1 MNALLEIG
9 VEHLP
14 ARFMTPALAQLEKLA
29 AELLAEKR
37 LSYERVHAFGTY
49 RRLVVEIVNLA
60 DKSADVQKEVKG
72 PPAKLLKDA
81 SGRFTPQSA
90 GFAQKNGIS
99 PEKLTIVETDKGPFI
114 YAKVK
119 IKGEKTA
126 HLLPEIFT
134 RLVTGL
140 EFAKNMV
147 WEESGLRYGR
157 PIRSLLGLYGNKVIK
172 FTVAGVESNRNTY
185 PLSSF
190 GRKPIKVPTADSH
203 AYAQLL
209 RNQPQPVLV
218 LPQERKEALIK
229 TVSNEAKARGYQ
241 ADLDESLVEETVW
254 FTEHPVAVSGDFE
267 IKFLTLPRE
276 LITTVLKKQIKMFPV
291 LNNKGEL
298 QPYFIAVRDGI
309 SVNQNEVRDGFKK
322 VMSARLSDAVF
333 FFENDKKEGLET
345 FKNKLKN
352 ILFLE
357 GLGSMY
363 DKSLRTQ
370 KLALWLCEKTGQAD
384 LKNTVEYAALHAYAD
399 LASHVVY
406 EFPELQGYMGGQYA
420 ALEGH
425 KDAAKAMEE
434 FYYPLT
440 STSALPSDKAGQLV
454 SLAGKIDTLVGNFLI
469 GQIPT
474 GSEDPFALRR
484 QAFGAVRILLE
495 NALPVSLKEIVEKS
509 ISLYPANIQDKG
521 TQELP
526 AFLQARVALVLEQR
540 AHQAALLNAVTQGY
554 ELPLAQV
561 EALVS
566 ALENVKTD
574 TAFSAVLEAA
584 KRVNNILKKADVPQT
599 QIDPA
604 RFELP
609 AEKVLFDTVQNV
621 EKQLASLPT
630 TTDKNGYLNR
640 LKTCTAF
647 QAPLETFFK
656 EVMVNA
662 EDLSVRNNRLALL
675 ARVRA
680 CLASTGA
687 DITQL

>member
-14 ARFMTPALAQLEKLA
+14 ARFMVPALKQLEQLA

-37 LSYERVHAFGTY
+37 LSYQSVCAFGTY
-49 RRLVVEIVNLA
+49 RRLVLEIVDLA
-60 DKSADVQKEVKG
+60 EKSADVQKEVKG

-81 SGRFTPQSA
+81 QGKFTPQSA

-99 PEKLTIVETDKGPFI
+99 PDKLTVVETDKGPFI

-126 HLLPEIFT
+126 KLLPEIFT

-140 EFAKNMV
+140 EFAKNMI

-157 PIRSLLGLYGNKVIK
+157 PIRSLIGLYGNKVIK
-172 FTVAGVESNRNTY
+172 FTVAGVESGRNTY

-190 GRKPIKVPTADSH
+190 GRKPIRVEKADK
-203 AYAQLL
+203 AYYAELL
-209 RNQPQPVLV
+209 RDQPQPVLV

-229 TVSNEAKARGYQ
+229 TVSNEAKSRGYL
-241 ADLDESLVEETVW
+241 ADLDENLLTETVW

-267 IKFLTLPRE
+267 IKFLTLPKE

-291 LNNKGEL
+291 LNKQGEL

-322 VMSARLSDAVF
+322 VMSARLADAVF

-357 GLGSMY
+357 GLGSMAE
-363 DKSLRTQ
+363 KSERTRQ
-370 KLALWLCEKTGQAD
+370 LALWLCEKTGKTA
-384 LKNTVEYAALHAYAD
+384 LKEIVDYAASHAYAD

-420 ALEGH
+420 ALAGH
-425 KDAAKAMEE
+425 KKAAKALEE
-434 FYYPLT
+434 FYFPLT
-440 STSALPSDKAGQLV
+440 STSALPSDEAGQLV

-495 NALPVSLKEIVEKS
+495 NALPVSLKELVEKS
-509 ISLYPANIQDKG
+509 AALYPAGTVDKG
-521 TQELP
+521 LKELP
-526 AFLQARVALVLEQR
+526 AFLNARVALVLEQR
-540 AHQAALLNAVTQGY
+540 GHQAALLAAVTNY
-554 ELPLAQV
+554 DELPLAQV

-566 ALENVKTD
+566 ALETVKTQP
-574 TAFSAVLEAA
+574 AFAAVLEAA
-584 KRVNNILKKADVPQT
+584 KRVNNILKKADVPST
-599 QIDPA
+599 QVDTA
-604 RFELP
+604 RFEYP
-609 AEKVLFDTVQNV
+609 AEKALFDTVQNV
-621 EKQLASLPT
+621 EKQLASLPH

-640 LKTCTAF
+640 LQTCTAF

-662 EDLSVRNNRLALL
+662 EDAAVRNNRLALL

-680 CLASTGA
+680 CLAQTGA
-687 DITQL
+687 DITKL